1 MAPSMRTIH
10 FVLTLTLCCIFAF
23 VACQSRDDSDLVI
36 RGGTIITMDEDQ
48 PEVQA
53 LAVREGK
60 ILAVGTEEDIA
71 PYIGDQT
78 RVIDLQGAAAI
89 PGFIEG
95 HGHFLGLGRAR
106 MGLDLMRAQSWD
118 EIVTIVTEAV
128 RTARKGEWIV
138 GRGWHQEKWTTVPQ
152 PTVEGFPIHTALSA
166 VSPDNPVLLTHASG
180 HATLANAKA
189 MEIAGVTGQT
199 PDPDGGEILH
209 DAMGNPIGV
218 FRETAQRLVRA
229 PRTEALALRTPE
241 EIEADNRE
249 AVTLA
254 VKECVS
260 KGVTSFHDAGAT
272 FENVDFFKKL
282 VDERSLGIR
291 LWVMIRDSLFKQK
304 AFFPQYRMIGYGDNR
319 LTVRA
324 IKWSIDGALGPRGAW
339 LLQPYS
345 DLPSSTGLNT
355 SPIDS
360 IRQSAAI
367 AIDND
372 LQVCVHAIGDRANRE
387 SLDLFESVFSE
398 YPDKKNLRWRIEHAQ
413 HLHPSDIPRF
423 SELGVIPAMQGIHCT
438 SDAPY
443 VLARLGQRRAEEGAY
458 MWQSLLETGS
468 PVVNGTD
475 APVEDVDPIQSY
487 YASVTRKLPDGTSFF
502 PDQRMTR
509 EQALRS
515 YTIDAAYG
523 AFEEDLKGSLSL
535 GKLADITI
543 LSKNLLT
550 VPDNEIPTVKVL
562 TTILGGEVVY
572 EATEE

>member
-1 MAPSMRTIH
+1 
-10 FVLTLTLCCIFAF
+10 
-23 VACQSRDDSDLVI
+23 
-36 RGGTIITMDEDQ
+36 
-48 PEVQA
+48 
-53 LAVREGK
+53 
-60 ILAVGTEEDIA
+60 
-71 PYIGDQT
+71 
-78 RVIDLQGAAAI
+78 
-89 PGFIEG
+89 
-95 HGHFLGLGRAR
+95 
-106 MGLDLMRAQSWD
+106 
-118 EIVTIVTEAV
+118 
-128 RTARKGEWIV
+128 
-138 GRGWHQEKWTTVPQ
+138 
-152 PTVEGFPIHTALSA
+152 
-166 VSPDNPVLLTHASG
+166 
-180 HATLANAKA
+180 
-189 MEIAGVTGQT
+189 
-199 PDPDGGEILH
+199 
-209 DAMGNPIGV
+209 
-218 FRETAQRLVRA
+218 
-229 PRTEALALRTPE
+229 
-241 EIEADNRE
+241 
-249 AVTLA
+249 
-254 VKECVS
+254 
-260 KGVTSFHDAGAT
+260 
-272 FENVDFFKKL
+272 
-282 VDERSLGIR
+282 
-291 LWVMIRDSLFKQK
+291 
-304 AFFPQYRMIGYGDNR
+304 MIGYGDNR